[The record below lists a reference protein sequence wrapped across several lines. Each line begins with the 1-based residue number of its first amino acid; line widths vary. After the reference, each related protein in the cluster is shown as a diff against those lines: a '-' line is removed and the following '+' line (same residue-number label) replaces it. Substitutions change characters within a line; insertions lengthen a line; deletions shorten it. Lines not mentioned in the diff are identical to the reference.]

1 MSQILLKNCF
11 YLATMNPKRERLTG
25 VDLLIQ
31 DNRIEKIAKNIIAP
45 GCQVL
50 DCSTKL
56 VIPGLVNSHHHL
68 CQTLT
73 RNLPQVQNKP
83 LFDWLVTLYEI
94 WKFLDDKA
102 IYYSTLLGCGE
113 LLKTGC
119 TTTTDH
125 HYLYPKQVQMDI
137 PAIQFEAA
145 TRLGMRFCPT
155 RGSMSRSKKDGG
167 LPPDSVVQDEELILR
182 HSEEVIQK
190 YHDPGYLSMR
200 QIHLGPCAPFNV
212 TPELMAETAKMAR
225 HYGVRLHTHLAETKS
240 EDDYCQQVY
249 GKRPLQL
256 MEELDWLGN
265 DVWYAHG
272 VHFNDAELKL
282 LATTGTGV
290 AHCPASNMRLGSG
303 IARIPEM
310 LKLGIPVGLAV
321 DGSASNDSS
330 DVVGEMRQALL
341 LHRVN
346 SGADAI
352 TAEQVLEMATL
363 GSARLLGRTDI
374 GSLEIGKA
382 ADLAIFELDKLEY
395 TGALADPLAALIF
408 SGINHEVDTTI
419 VNGQIVVKGGKL
431 AHIDESEII
440 RTGNNIAQELLRK
453 ADMKKMINAQRLTI
467 FDL

>member
-1 MSQILLKNCF
+1 MTKILLKDC
-11 YLATMNPKRERLTG
+11 YHLVTMNPKRERLAG
-25 VDLLIQ
+25 VDLLINE
-31 DNRIEKIAKNIIAP
+31 NRIEKIKKNIIVENA
-45 GCQVL
+45 QQI

-94 WKFLDDKA
+94 WKFLDDRA
-102 IYYSTLLGCGE
+102 IYYSTLMGCGE

-125 HYLYPKQVQMDI
+125 HYLYPKQIQMDI

-145 TRLGMRFCPT
+145 AKLGIRFCPT

-167 LPPDSVVQDEELILR
+167 LPPDSVVQDEELILK
-182 HSEEVIQK
+182 HSEEVVQK
-190 YHDPGYLSMR
+190 YHDPSPLSMR

-212 TPELMAETAKMAR
+212 TPELMKETASLAR
-225 HYGVRLHTHLAETKS
+225 KYGVRLHTHLAETKD
-240 EDDYCQQVY
+240 EVQYCHQVY

-256 MEELDWLGN
+256 MEELDWLGE

-272 VHFNDAELKL
+272 VHFNDDELNL
-282 LATTGTGV
+282 LAKTGTGV

-310 LKLGIPVGLAV
+310 LKLDIPVGLAV

-330 DVVGEMRQALL
+330 DMVGEMRQALL

-352 TAEQVLEMATL
+352 TAKQVLEMATL
-363 GSARLLGRTDI
+363 GSARLLGRKDI
-374 GSLEIGKA
+374 GSLEVGNA
-382 ADLAIFELDKLEY
+382 ADIAIFELNKLEY
-395 TGALADPLAALIF
+395 TGALSDPLAALIF

-419 VNGQIVVKGGKL
+419 VNGEIVVKSGKL
-431 AHIDESEII
+431 VNFNEHEII
-440 RTGNNIAQELLRK
+440 RDGNEIAEKMLQK
-453 ADMKKMINAQRLTI
+453 AAEEK
-467 FDL
+467 

>member
-1 MSQILLKNCF
+1 MSKILLKNC
-11 YLATMNPKRERLTG
+11 YHLVTMNPNRERLSG
-25 VDLLIQ
+25 VDLLIN
-31 DNRIEKIAKNIIAP
+31 DRSIEKIGKNIKAENAQII
-45 GCQVL
+45 

-125 HYLYPKQVQMDI
+125 HYLYPKQMQMDI

-145 TRLGMRFCPT
+145 TKLGIRFCPT

-167 LPPDSVVQDEELILR
+167 LPPDSVVQDEELILK

-190 YHDPGYLSMR
+190 YHDPSPLSMR

-212 TPELMAETAKMAR
+212 TPELMKETAKLAR
-225 HYGVRLHTHLAETKS
+225 KYHVRLHTHLAETKS
-240 EDDYCQQVY
+240 EDEYCQQVY

-256 MEELDWLGN
+256 MEDLDWLGN

-272 VHFNDAELKL
+272 IHFSESELNHLAETK
-282 LATTGTGV
+282 TGI

-330 DVVGEMRQALL
+330 DMVGEMRQALL

-352 TAEQVLEMATL
+352 TAEQVLEIATL
-363 GSARLLGRTDI
+363 GSARLLGRSDI

-382 ADLAIFELDKLEY
+382 ADLAIIELNKLEY
-395 TGALADPLAALIF
+395 TGSLSDPLAALIF
-408 SGINHEVDTTI
+408 SGINHEVAMTI
-419 VNGQIVVKGGKL
+419 VNGEIVVNDSKL
-431 AHIDESEII
+431 VYADEDEII
-440 RTGNNIAQELLRK
+440 KNGNKIAVEILNKSLKERHPK
-453 ADMKKMINAQRLTI
+453 Y
-467 FDL
+467 

>member
-1 MSQILLKNCF
+1 MTKILLKNCF
-11 YLATMNPKRERLTG
+11 HLVTMNPKRERLTG
-25 VDLLIQ
+25 VDLLIHE
-31 DNRIEKIAKNIIAP
+31 NRIEKIEKNIIEIDASKI
-45 GCQVL
+45 

-68 CQTLT
+68 YQTLT

-94 WKFLDDKA
+94 WKFLDEKA
-102 IYYSTLLGCGE
+102 IHYSTLLGCGE
-113 LLKTGC
+113 LMKTGC

-125 HYLYPKQVQMDI
+125 HYLYPKQIQMDI
-137 PAIQFEAA
+137 PSIQFEAA
-145 TRLGMRFCPT
+145 AKLGIRFCPT
-155 RGSMSRSKKDGG
+155 RGSMSRSQKDGG
-167 LPPDSVVQDEELILR
+167 LPPDSVVQNEELILKY
-182 HSEEVIQK
+182 SEEVVQK
-190 YHDPGYLSMR
+190 FHDPSPLSMQ

-212 TPELMAETAKMAR
+212 TPELMKETANLAR
-225 HYGVRLHTHLAETKS
+225 KYGVRLHTHLAETKD
-240 EDDYCQQVY
+240 EDEYCQQVY
-249 GKRPLQL
+249 GKRPLRL
-256 MEELDWLGN
+256 MEDLDWLGD

-272 VHFNDAELKL
+272 VHFNDEELEL
-282 LATTGTGV
+282 LAETGTGV

-330 DVVGEMRQALL
+330 DMVGEMRQALL

-382 ADLAIFELDKLEY
+382 ADIAIFELDKLEY
-395 TGALADPLAALIF
+395 TGALSDPLAALIF
-408 SGINHEVDTTI
+408 SGINHEVNTTI
-419 VNGQIVVKGGKL
+419 VNGKIVVKNGKL
-431 AHIDESEII
+431 VQIDESEII
-440 RTGNNIAQELLRK
+440 SKGNKIAANMLNK
-453 ADMKKMINAQRLTI
+453 AAEEK
-467 FDL
+467 

>member
-1 MSQILLKNCF
+1 MSKILLKNCF
-11 YLATMNPKRERLTG
+11 HLVTMNPNRERLSG
-25 VDLLIQ
+25 FDLLIQ
-31 DNRIEKIAKNIIAP
+31 ENRVEKIDKNIKTEDA
-45 GCQVL
+45 QVI

-94 WKFLDDKA
+94 WKYLDDKA
-102 IYYSTLLGCGE
+102 IYYATLLGCGE
-113 LLKTGC
+113 LVKTGC

-125 HYLYPKQVQMDI
+125 HYLYPKQLQMDI

-145 TRLGMRFCPT
+145 AKLGIRFCPT
-155 RGSMSRSKKDGG
+155 RGSMSRSRKDGG
-167 LPPDSVVQDEELILR
+167 LPPDSVVQDEALILK

-190 YHDPGYLSMR
+190 YHDPAPLSMR

-212 TPELMAETAKMAR
+212 TSELMKNTAKLAR
-225 HYGVRLHTHLAETKS
+225 NYGVRLHTHLAETKD
-240 EDDYCQQVY
+240 EDKYCQQVY
-249 GKRPLQL
+249 DKRPLQL

-272 VHFNDAELKL
+272 IHFNDDELKL
-282 LATTGTGV
+282 LAETGTGV

-310 LKLGIPVGLAV
+310 LNLGVPVGLAV

-330 DVVGEMRQALL
+330 DMVGEMRQALL

-363 GSARLLGRTDI
+363 GSARLLGRSDI
-374 GSLEIGKA
+374 GSIKIGKA
-382 ADLAIFELDKLEY
+382 ADIAIFELDKLEY
-395 TGALADPLAALIF
+395 TGALSDPLAALIF
-408 SGINHEVDTTI
+408 SGINHVVDTTI
-419 VNGQIVVKGGKL
+419 VNGEIVVKDGNL
-431 AHIDESEII
+431 VHVDENEII
-440 RTGNNIAQELLRK
+440 SKGNHIALEMLKK
-453 ADMKKMINAQRLTI
+453 ANEEIG
-467 FDL
+467 

>member
-1 MSQILLKNCF
+1 MTKILLKNCF
-11 YLATMNPKRERLTG
+11 HLVTMNPQNQRFNG
-25 VDLLIQ
+25 IDMLIE
-31 DNRIEKIAKNIIAP
+31 DNRIEKIEKDILVHDAR
-45 GCQVL
+45 QV
-50 DCSTKL
+50 DCSSKL

-73 RNLPQVQNKP
+73 RNLPQVQNKK
-83 LFDWLVTLYEI
+83 LFEWLTTLYEI

-125 HYLYPKQVQMDI
+125 HYLYPKQILMDI

-145 TRLGMRFCPT
+145 AKLGIRFCPT

-167 LPPDSVVQDEELILR
+167 LPPDSVVQDEETILK
-182 HSEEVIQK
+182 HSEEVILK
-190 YHDPGYLSMR
+190 FHDPSPLSMR
-200 QIHLGPCAPFNV
+200 QVHLGPCAPFNV
-212 TPELMAETAKMAR
+212 TSELMKETAKMAR
-225 HYGVRLHTHLAETKS
+225 KYGVRLHTHLAETKD

-249 GKRPLQL
+249 GMRPLQL
-256 MEELDWLGN
+256 MEKLDWLGK

-272 VHFNDAELKL
+272 IHFNDDELKL
-282 LATTGTGV
+282 LAATGTGV

-310 LKLGIPVGLAV
+310 LQMGIPVGLAV

-330 DVVGEMRQALL
+330 DMVGEMRQALL
-341 LHRVN
+341 LHRVH

-352 TAEQVLEMATL
+352 TAEQVLEIATL
-363 GSARLLGRTDI
+363 GSARLLGRSDI

-382 ADLAIFELDKLEY
+382 ADVAIFDLNKLEY
-395 TGALADPLAALIF
+395 TGSLSDPLAALIF
-408 SGINHEVDTTI
+408 SGINHEADTTI
-419 VNGQIVVKGGKL
+419 VNGKIVVREGKL
-431 AHIDESEII
+431 VNIDETEII
-440 RTGNNIAQELLRK
+440 RNGNQISERML
-453 ADMKKMINAQRLTI
+453 QRAAEEK
-467 FDL
+467 

>member
-1 MSQILLKNCF
+1 M
-11 YLATMNPKRERLTG
+11 TMNPKRERLTG
-25 VDLLIQ
+25 VDLLIHE
-31 DNRIEKIAKNIIAP
+31 NRIEKIEKNIIEIDASKI
-45 GCQVL
+45 

-68 CQTLT
+68 YQTLT

-94 WKFLDDKA
+94 WKFLDEKA
-102 IYYSTLLGCGE
+102 IHYSTLLGCGE
-113 LLKTGC
+113 LMKTGC

-125 HYLYPKQVQMDI
+125 HYLYPKQIQMDI
-137 PAIQFEAA
+137 PSIQFEAA
-145 TRLGMRFCPT
+145 AKLGIRFCPT
-155 RGSMSRSKKDGG
+155 RGSMSRSQKDGG
-167 LPPDSVVQDEELILR
+167 LPPDSVVQNEELILKY
-182 HSEEVIQK
+182 SEEVVQK
-190 YHDPGYLSMR
+190 FHDPSPLSMQ

-212 TPELMAETAKMAR
+212 TPELMKETANLAR
-225 HYGVRLHTHLAETKS
+225 KYGVRLHTHLAETKD
-240 EDDYCQQVY
+240 EDEYCQQVY
-249 GKRPLQL
+249 GKRPLRL
-256 MEELDWLGN
+256 MEDLDWLGD

-272 VHFNDAELKL
+272 VHFNDEELEL
-282 LATTGTGV
+282 LAETGTGV

-330 DVVGEMRQALL
+330 DMVGEMRQALL

-382 ADLAIFELDKLEY
+382 ADIAIFELDKLEY
-395 TGALADPLAALIF
+395 TGALSDPLAALIF

-419 VNGQIVVKGGKL
+419 VNGKIVVKNGKL
-431 AHIDESEII
+431 VQVDESEII
-440 RTGNNIAQELLRK
+440 SKGNKIAANMLNK
-453 ADMKKMINAQRLTI
+453 AAEEK
-467 FDL
+467 

>member
-1 MSQILLKNCF
+1 
-11 YLATMNPKRERLTG
+11 MNAQRQRLSG
-25 VDLLIQ
+25 YDLLIEENRI
-31 DNRIEKIAKNIIAP
+31 DRIEKNIAVDAATEI
-45 GCQVL
+45 

-56 VIPGLVNSHHHL
+56 VIPGLINSHHHL

-83 LFDWLVTLYEI
+83 LFDWLVALYEI
-94 WKFLDDKA
+94 WKYLDEDC

-125 HYLYPKQVQMDI
+125 HYLYPRQLHMDI

-145 TRLGMRFCPT
+145 EKVGIRFCPT
-155 RGSMSRSKKDGG
+155 RGSMSRSRKDGG
-167 LPPDSVVQDEELILR
+167 LPPESVVQDEAEILK
-182 HSEEVIQK
+182 HSEAVIQK
-190 YHDPGYLSMR
+190 YHDPRPFSMR

-212 TPELMAETAKMAR
+212 TPNLMRETAALAR
-225 HYGVRLHTHLAETKS
+225 QHGVRLHTHLAETRD
-240 EDDYCQQVY
+240 EDIYCQQVY

-256 MEELDWLGN
+256 MEELDWLGP

-272 VHFNDAELKL
+272 IHFHDDELKL
-282 LATTGTGV
+282 LAETGTGI

-303 IARIPEM
+303 IARVPEM

-330 DVVGEMRQALL
+330 DMVGEMRQALL
-341 LHRVN
+341 LHRVHA
-346 SGADAI
+346 GPDAI

-363 GSARLLGRTDI
+363 GSARLLGRSDI
-374 GSLEIGKA
+374 GSLEPGKA
-382 ADLAIFELDKLEY
+382 ADIAIFELNKLEY

-408 SGINHEVDTTI
+408 SGINHEADMTI
-419 VNGQIVVKGGKL
+419 VNGNIVVEHGRLVG
-431 AHIDESEII
+431 IDEAEII
-440 RTGNNIAQELLRK
+440 AHGNRLAFGLLQRSQQE
-453 ADMKKMINAQRLTI
+453 KK
-467 FDL
+467 

>member
-1 MSQILLKNCF
+1 MTKILLKNCF
-11 YLATMNPKRERLTG
+11 HLVTMNPKRERLPG
-25 VDLLIQ
+25 VDLLIHE
-31 DNRIEKIAKNIIAP
+31 NRIEKIEKNIIEIDASKI
-45 GCQVL
+45 

-68 CQTLT
+68 YQTLT

-94 WKFLDDKA
+94 WKFLDEKA
-102 IYYSTLLGCGE
+102 IHYSTLLGCGE
-113 LLKTGC
+113 LMKTGC

-125 HYLYPKQVQMDI
+125 HYLYPKQIQMDI
-137 PAIQFEAA
+137 PSIQFEAA
-145 TRLGMRFCPT
+145 AKLGIRFCPT
-155 RGSMSRSKKDGG
+155 RGSMSRSQKDGG
-167 LPPDSVVQDEELILR
+167 LPPDSVVQNEELILKY
-182 HSEEVIQK
+182 SEEVVQK
-190 YHDPGYLSMR
+190 FHDPSPLSMQ

-212 TPELMAETAKMAR
+212 TPELMKETANLAR
-225 HYGVRLHTHLAETKS
+225 KYGVRLHTHLAETKD
-240 EDDYCQQVY
+240 EDEYCQQVY
-249 GKRPLQL
+249 GKRPLRL
-256 MEELDWLGN
+256 MEDLDWLGD

-272 VHFNDAELKL
+272 VHFNDEELEL
-282 LATTGTGV
+282 LAETGTGV

-330 DVVGEMRQALL
+330 DMVGEMRQALL

-382 ADLAIFELDKLEY
+382 ADIAIFELDKLEY
-395 TGALADPLAALIF
+395 TGALSDPLAALIF

-419 VNGQIVVKGGKL
+419 VNGKIVVKNGKL
-431 AHIDESEII
+431 VQVDESEII
-440 RTGNNIAQELLRK
+440 SKGNKIAANMLNK
-453 ADMKKMINAQRLTI
+453 AAEQK
-467 FDL
+467 

>member
-1 MSQILLKNCF
+1 MSKTLLKNCF
-11 YLATMNPKRERLTG
+11 HLVTMNPNRERLSG
-25 VDLLIQ
+25 FDLLIQ
-31 DNRIEKIAKNIIAP
+31 ENRVEKIDKNIKTEDA
-45 GCQVL
+45 QVI

-94 WKFLDDKA
+94 WKYLDDKA
-102 IYYSTLLGCGE
+102 IYYATLLGCGE
-113 LLKTGC
+113 LVKTGC

-125 HYLYPKQVQMDI
+125 HYLYPKQLQMDI

-145 TRLGMRFCPT
+145 AKLGIRFCPT
-155 RGSMSRSKKDGG
+155 RGSMSRSRKDGG
-167 LPPDSVVQDEELILR
+167 LPPDSVVQDEALILK

-190 YHDPGYLSMR
+190 YHDPAPLSMR

-212 TPELMAETAKMAR
+212 TSELMKNTAKLAR
-225 HYGVRLHTHLAETKS
+225 NYGVRLHTHLAETKD
-240 EDDYCQQVY
+240 EDKYCQQVY
-249 GKRPLQL
+249 DKRPLQL

-272 VHFNDAELKL
+272 IHFNDDELKL
-282 LATTGTGV
+282 LAETGTGV

-310 LKLGIPVGLAV
+310 LNLGVPVGLAV

-330 DVVGEMRQALL
+330 DMVGEMRQALL

-363 GSARLLGRTDI
+363 GSARLLGRSDI
-374 GSLEIGKA
+374 GSIKIGKA
-382 ADLAIFELDKLEY
+382 ADIAIFELDKLEY
-395 TGALADPLAALIF
+395 TGALSDPLAALIF
-408 SGINHEVDTTI
+408 SGINHVVDTTI
-419 VNGQIVVKGGKL
+419 VNGEIVVKDGNL
-431 AHIDESEII
+431 VHVDENEII
-440 RTGNNIAQELLRK
+440 SKGNHIALEMLKK
-453 ADMKKMINAQRLTI
+453 ANEEIG
-467 FDL
+467 

>member
-1 MSQILLKNCF
+1 M
-11 YLATMNPKRERLTG
+11 TMNPKRERLTG
-25 VDLLIQ
+25 VDLLIHE
-31 DNRIEKIAKNIIAP
+31 NRIEKIEKNIIEIDASKI
-45 GCQVL
+45 

-68 CQTLT
+68 YQTLT

-94 WKFLDDKA
+94 WKFLDEKA
-102 IYYSTLLGCGE
+102 IHYSTLLGCGE
-113 LLKTGC
+113 LMKTGC

-125 HYLYPKQVQMDI
+125 HYLYPKQIQMDI
-137 PAIQFEAA
+137 PSIQFEAA
-145 TRLGMRFCPT
+145 AKLGIRFCPT
-155 RGSMSRSKKDGG
+155 RGSMSRSQKDGG
-167 LPPDSVVQDEELILR
+167 LPPDSVVQNEELILK
-182 HSEEVIQK
+182 HSEEVVQK
-190 YHDPGYLSMR
+190 FHDPSPLSMQ

-212 TPELMAETAKMAR
+212 TPELMKETANLAR
-225 HYGVRLHTHLAETKS
+225 KYGVRLHTHLAETKD
-240 EDDYCQQVY
+240 EDEYCQQVY
-249 GKRPLQL
+249 GKRPLRL
-256 MEELDWLGN
+256 MEDLDWLGD

-272 VHFNDAELKL
+272 VHFNDEELEL
-282 LATTGTGV
+282 LAETGTGV

-330 DVVGEMRQALL
+330 DMVGEMRQALL

-382 ADLAIFELDKLEY
+382 ADIAIFELDKLEY
-395 TGALADPLAALIF
+395 TGALSDPLAALIF

-419 VNGQIVVKGGKL
+419 VNGKIVVKNGKL
-431 AHIDESEII
+431 VQVDESEII
-440 RTGNNIAQELLRK
+440 SKGNKIAANMLNK
-453 ADMKKMINAQRLTI
+453 AAEEK
-467 FDL
+467 

>member
-1 MSQILLKNCF
+1 MSKILLKNCF
-11 YLATMNPKRERLTG
+11 HLVTMNPKRERFTG
-25 VDLLIQ
+25 FDLLIHKNQ
-31 DNRIEKIAKNIIAP
+31 IEKIEINIKQEDAEVI
-45 GCQVL
+45 

-73 RNLPQVQNKP
+73 RNLPQVQNKA

-102 IYYSTLLGCGE
+102 IYYATLLGCGE
-113 LLKTGC
+113 LVKTGC

-125 HYLYPKQVQMDI
+125 HYLYPKQLQMDI

-145 TRLGMRFCPT
+145 AKLGIRFCPT
-155 RGSMSRSKKDGG
+155 RGSMSRSRKDGG
-167 LPPDSVVQDEELILR
+167 LPPDSVVQDETLILK

-190 YHDPGYLSMR
+190 YHDPAPLSMR
-200 QIHLGPCAPFNV
+200 QLHLGPCAPFNV
-212 TPELMAETAKMAR
+212 TPELMKDTAKLAR
-225 HYGVRLHTHLAETKS
+225 KYGVRLHTHLAETKS
-240 EDDYCQQVY
+240 EDKYCLEVY

-256 MEELDWLGN
+256 MEELDWLGE

-272 VHFNDAELKL
+272 VHFNDDELKL
-282 LATTGTGV
+282 LAETGTGV

-330 DVVGEMRQALL
+330 DMVGEMRQALL

-352 TAEQVLEMATL
+352 TAEQVLELATL
-363 GSARLLGRTDI
+363 GSARLLGRNDI

-382 ADLAIFELDKLEY
+382 ADIAIFELDKLEY
-395 TGALADPLAALIF
+395 TGALSDPLAALIF

-419 VNGQIVVKGGKL
+419 VNGEIVVKDGRL
-431 AHIDESEII
+431 VHVDEIEII
-440 RTGNNIAQELLRK
+440 SKGNHIALEMLRK
-453 ADMKKMINAQRLTI
+453 ADEEIG
-467 FDL
+467 

>member
-1 MSQILLKNCF
+1 MSKILLKNC
-11 YLATMNPKRERLTG
+11 YHLVTMNPDRDRWNG
-25 VDLLIQ
+25 IDLLIHN
-31 DNRIEKIAKNIIAP
+31 NRIEKIEKNIEASDAEII
-45 GCQVL
+45 

-83 LFDWLVTLYEI
+83 LFTWLTTLYDI
-94 WKFLDDKA
+94 WKYFDENG
-102 IYYSTLLGCGE
+102 IYFSTLLGCGE

-125 HYLYPKQVQMDI
+125 HYLYPKALQADI
-137 PAIQFEAA
+137 PSIQFEAA
-145 TRLGMRFCPT
+145 GKIGIRFCPT
-155 RGSMSRSKKDGG
+155 RGSMSRSQKDGG
-167 LPPDSVVQDEELILR
+167 LPPDSVVQDEETILK

-190 YHDPGYLSMR
+190 FHDPSPLSMR
-200 QIHLGPCAPFNV
+200 QVHLGPCAPFNV
-212 TPELMAETAKMAR
+212 TPELMKETAKIAR
-225 HYGVRLHTHLAETKS
+225 KYGVRLHTHLAETKD

-256 MEELDWLGN
+256 MEELDWLGK

-272 VHFNDAELKL
+272 VHFNDDELKL
-282 LATTGTGV
+282 LAQTKTGI

-310 LKLGIPVGLAV
+310 LQLGIPVGLAV

-330 DVVGEMRQALL
+330 DMVGEMRQALL

-352 TAEQVLEMATL
+352 SAEQVLEMATV
-363 GSARLLGRTDI
+363 GSTRLLGRNDI
-374 GSLEIGKA
+374 GSLEPGKA
-382 ADLAIFELDKLEY
+382 ADIAIFELNKLEY
-395 TGALADPLAALIF
+395 TGALSDPLAALIF
-408 SGINHEVDTTI
+408 SGINHEADTTI
-419 VNGQIVVKGGKL
+419 VNGKIVVSGGRL
-431 AHIDESEII
+431 IPVDETEII
-440 RTGNNIAQELLRK
+440 NNGNRIAAEMLRK
-453 ADMKKMINAQRLTI
+453 AGK
-467 FDL
+467 

>member
-1 MSQILLKNCF
+1 MTKILLKNCF
-11 YLATMNPKRERLTG
+11 HLVTMNPKRERLTG
-25 VDLLIQ
+25 VDLLIHE
-31 DNRIEKIAKNIIAP
+31 NRIEKIEKNIIEIDASKI
-45 GCQVL
+45 

-56 VIPGLVNSHHHL
+56 IIPGLVNSHHHL
-68 CQTLT
+68 YQTLT

-94 WKFLDDKA
+94 WKFLDEKA
-102 IYYSTLLGCGE
+102 IHYSTLLGCGE
-113 LLKTGC
+113 LMKTGC

-125 HYLYPKQVQMDI
+125 HYLYPKQIQMDI
-137 PAIQFEAA
+137 PSIQFEAA
-145 TRLGMRFCPT
+145 AKLGIRFCPT
-155 RGSMSRSKKDGG
+155 RGSMSRSQKDGG
-167 LPPDSVVQDEELILR
+167 LPPDSVVQNEELILKY
-182 HSEEVIQK
+182 SEEVVQK
-190 YHDPGYLSMR
+190 FHDPSPLSMQ

-212 TPELMAETAKMAR
+212 TPELMKETANLAR
-225 HYGVRLHTHLAETKS
+225 KYGVRLHTHLAETKD
-240 EDDYCQQVY
+240 EDEYCQQVY
-249 GKRPLQL
+249 GKRPLRL
-256 MEELDWLGN
+256 MEDLDWLGD

-272 VHFNDAELKL
+272 VHFNDEELEL
-282 LATTGTGV
+282 LAETGTGV

-330 DVVGEMRQALL
+330 DMVGEMRQALL

-382 ADLAIFELDKLEY
+382 ADIAIFELDKLEY
-395 TGALADPLAALIF
+395 TGALSDPLAALIF

-419 VNGQIVVKGGKL
+419 VNGKIVVKNGKL
-431 AHIDESEII
+431 VQVDESDII
-440 RTGNNIAQELLRK
+440 SRGNKIAANMLNK
-453 ADMKKMINAQRLTI
+453 AAEEK
-467 FDL
+467 

>member
-1 MSQILLKNCF
+1 MSKILLKNCF
-11 YLATMNPKRERLTG
+11 HLVTMNAERQRFSG
-25 VDLLIQ
+25 YDLLIVE
-31 DNRIEKIAKNIIAP
+31 NRIEQIAKGISAKEAEVI
-45 GCQVL
+45 

-94 WKFLDDKA
+94 WKYLDEDC
-102 IYYSTLLGCGE
+102 IYYSTLMGCGE

-125 HYLYPKQVQMDI
+125 HYLYPRHLQMDI

-145 TRLGMRFCPT
+145 ERVGIRFCPT
-155 RGSMSRSKKDGG
+155 RGSMSRSRKDGG
-167 LPPDSVVQDEELILR
+167 LPPESVVQDEDEILR
-182 HSEEVIQK
+182 HSEEVVQK
-190 YHDPGYLSMR
+190 YHDPRPLAMR

-212 TPELMAETAKMAR
+212 TPHLMRETAALAR
-225 HYGVRLHTHLAETKS
+225 QHGVRLHTHLAETRD
-240 EDDYCQQVY
+240 EDAYCQQVY

-256 MEELDWLGN
+256 MEELDWLGP

-272 VHFNDAELKL
+272 IHFTDAELKL
-282 LATTGTGV
+282 LAETGTGV

-330 DVVGEMRQALL
+330 DMVGEMRQALL
-341 LHRVN
+341 LHRVHAGPN
-346 SGADAI
+346 AM

-363 GSARLLGRTDI
+363 GSARLLGRSDI
-374 GSLEIGKA
+374 GSLEAGKA
-382 ADLAIFELDKLEY
+382 ADIAVFELNKLEY
-395 TGALADPLAALIF
+395 TGSLADPLAALIF
-408 SGINHEVDTTI
+408 SGINHEADFTI
-419 VNGQIVVKGGKL
+419 VNGKIVVEHGRLVGV
-431 AHIDESEII
+431 DEKEII
-440 RTGNNIAQELLRK
+440 ANGNRLAFGLLQRAAQESK
-453 ADMKKMINAQRLTI
+453 
-467 FDL
+467 

>member
-1 MSQILLKNCF
+1 MSNILLKNCF
-11 YLATMNPKRERLTG
+11 HLVTMNPQHQRFSG
-25 VDLLIQ
+25 IDLLIE
-31 DNRIEKIAKNIIAP
+31 DNRIEKIEKNILAHDAQQI
-45 GCQVL
+45 
-50 DCSTKL
+50 DCSSKL

-73 RNLPQVQNKP
+73 RNLPQVQNKK
-83 LFDWLVTLYEI
+83 LFDWLTTLYEI

-125 HYLYPKQVQMDI
+125 HYLYPKQIQMDI

-145 TRLGMRFCPT
+145 AQLGIRFCPT
-155 RGSMSRSKKDGG
+155 RGSMSRSQKDGG
-167 LPPDSVVQDEELILR
+167 LPPDSVVQDEETILK
-182 HSEEVIQK
+182 HSEAVILK
-190 YHDPGYLSMR
+190 FHDPAPLSMR
-200 QIHLGPCAPFNV
+200 QVHLGPCAPFNV
-212 TPELMAETAKMAR
+212 TPELMKETAVMAR
-225 HYGVRLHTHLAETKS
+225 NYGVRLHTHLAETND

-249 GKRPLQL
+249 GMRPLQL
-256 MEELDWLGN
+256 MEKLAWLGE

-282 LATTGTGV
+282 LAETKTGI

-310 LKLGIPVGLAV
+310 LKMGIPVGLAV

-330 DVVGEMRQALL
+330 DMVGEMRQALL
-341 LHRVN
+341 LHRVH

-363 GSARLLGRTDI
+363 GSARLLGRNDI
-374 GSLEIGKA
+374 GSLEVGKA
-382 ADLAIFELDKLEY
+382 ADIAIFDLNKLEY
-395 TGALADPLAALIF
+395 TGSLSDPLAALIF
-408 SGINHEVDTTI
+408 SGINHEADMTI
-419 VNGQIVVKGGKL
+419 VNGKIGVREGKL
-431 AHIDESEII
+431 LNIDETEII
-440 RTGNNIAQELLRK
+440 ENGNQISENILKRAAEEK
-453 ADMKKMINAQRLTI
+453 
-467 FDL
+467 